1 MIQIINSVINERI
14 MNNDSNT
21 DIQLSSVFMQEFLK
35 QVSHY
40 GTITLMKE
48 NVEVKYSHNG
58 TVYRIINR
66 NLRDDNNSP
75 DVEKEILNRL
85 FYATNK

>member
-40 GTITLMKE
+40 GTIILMKE
-48 NVEVKYSHNG
+48 NVEVKYNHNG